1 MKQYQSTVPVK
12 QEEEKETSQPPTSL
26 HKPHNN
32 SISTGSAL
40 KKILE
45 ESSVIFKSAASS
57 ESFDLGLEAHRP
69 ETLESSR
76 SITPMRL
83 SLNEELRS
91 PELYSSQDSNFSNF
105 KGHNINK
112 RVEPPRPAT
121 ATHHY
126 LLSRQK
132 DHKAVKNGARKDY
145 VRKKLN
151 DTFKDIA
158 VDSSILNEGRSS
170 YSGKIT
176 RRFLKVRIIKHR
188 MKKKPKNK
196 EIVLYLSLKKTQ
208 VDRVL
213 SLSHLLWHFY
223 VLLKRRKLSQNEQK
237 VFKNKKK

>member
-1 MKQYQSTVPVK
+1 M
-12 QEEEKETSQPPTSL
+12 

-45 ESSVIFKSAASS
+45 ESSVIFKSAGSS
-57 ESFDLGLEAHRP
+57 ESFDLAFEAHRTEP
-69 ETLESSR
+69 IESSR
-76 SITPMRL
+76 SITPLRL
-83 SLNEELRS
+83 SLKDEARS
-91 PELYSSQDSNFSNF
+91 PDTVSSSRDSNFSNF
-105 KGHNINK
+105 KGHNMNK
-112 RVEPPRPAT
+112 RTEQPRPAT

-132 DHKAVKNGARKDY
+132 DHKNVKSTGSRKDF

-176 RRFLKVRIIKHR
+176 RRFLKVSTILPFRTKR
-188 MKKKPKNK
+188 KRTVRAYWTSQRTTMQVVRL
-196 EIVLYLSLKKTQ
+196 VLN
-208 VDRVL
+208 
-213 SLSHLLWHFY
+213 LSHL
-223 VLLKRRKLSQNEQK
+223 S
-237 VFKNKKK
+237 